1 MTFIFLSFCQDQSHE
16 NTMMID
22 HQCFVF
28 LFSLHLRIFLS
39 SKCVPQNAWEDIGSM
54 RRLVLMFE
62 CVVTFLTRLQGEDEG
77 FEGTFHLK

>member
-28 LFSLHLRIFLS
+28 S
-39 SKCVPQNAWEDIGSM
+39 SFKTLPFFKVCSAECLGRHRFHEEIGFD
-54 RRLVLMFE
+54 V
-62 CVVTFLTRLQGEDEG
+62 
-77 FEGTFHLK
+77 